1 MKTPV
6 LFVAKFMNAILIMA
20 VIATFTN
27 KVSAQDIS
35 TYQFRSVAPDKADEF
50 IKRETTYW
58 SKVAQKAIDNGKL
71 TFWGLFEKVG
81 GSDLQNSPNFLF
93 INTYKNIDSAGS
105 VWNPTPVF
113 PKVPIAQMED
123 YSFSKNTSDLFLMDK
138 GWEQAA
144 NVVEEKDFRYV
155 ALYYHNSSNPD
166 SFISAEKKIWGPF
179 IKASMDKNLTAQRG
193 WGNAIILAPIGSDM
207 KFNSVSFDLFPSLKD
222 ALLQNWDPAVQFPND
237 ALTELNK
244 LRINAPNRE
253 IYRVVMVV
261 NKQPKK

>member
-1 MKTPV
+1 
-6 LFVAKFMNAILIMA
+6 
-20 VIATFTN
+20 
-27 KVSAQDIS
+27 
-35 TYQFRSVAPDKADEF
+35 
-50 IKRETTYW
+50 
-58 SKVAQKAIDNGKL
+58 
-71 TFWGLFEKVG
+71 
-81 GSDLQNSPNFLF
+81 
-93 INTYKNIDSAGS
+93 
-105 VWNPTPVF
+105 
-113 PKVPIAQMED
+113 MED

-222 ALLQNWDPAVQFPND
+222 ALLQNWDSAVQFPNEG
-237 ALTELNK
+237 LTELNK
-244 LRINAPNRE
+244 LRTNPPNRE

-261 NKQPKK
+261 NKQTKK